1 MLKTFKYGWYLVVF
15 TTLVG
20 IIAAFAVDPETAV
33 TIHWN
38 SAGVAD
44 DTAPAYIAFFLIPLS
59 QIFVLL
65 VFSAL
70 KYLEPR
76 QENLKASIKAV
87 KAMALGIIAIL
98 ILAQATIIASAFGM
112 PIPGPK
118 LTIAGVGLLVAVMGN
133 YFGKLKSSFFIGIRT
148 PWTLS
153 SESVWLKTHRLGGR
167 LFVVAGALVVLAAPF
182 INIEA
187 LALLM
192 LTTVLPAALISVIY
206 SYFMWRKE
214 QPNQ

>member
-1 MLKTFKYGWYLVVF
+1 MFRTFKYGWYLTAF
-15 TTLVG
+15 TALAG
-20 IIAAFAVDPETAV
+20 IIAVSVIDPATAV
-33 TIHWN
+33 IVHWN

-44 DTAPAYIAFFLIPLS
+44 STAPAYAAFFLIPAS
-59 QIFVLL
+59 QVFVLL
-65 VFSAL
+65 IFSAL

-87 KAMALGIIAIL
+87 KAMVLGVTAIL

-118 LTIAGVGLLVAVMGN
+118 LTIAGVGLLVALIGN

-153 SESVWLKTHRLGGR
+153 SEAVWQKTHRLGGR
-167 LFVVAGALVVLAAPF
+167 LFVLSGVLVVIAAPF
-182 INIEA
+182 VPIDA
-187 LALLM
+187 LTLLI
-192 LTTVLPAALISVIY
+192 LGTVLPAALISVIY
-206 SYFMWRKE
+206 SYLLWRKE
-214 QPNQ
+214 QIRP